1 MVAFEPRPVRPCRR
15 GPARRHRAGF
25 RLAFARAVGYEQRP
39 DNATCLEFYWGK
51 RLRANT
57 SMDLASYNLNDLGS
71 YLALVEAISKAQ
83 AALADSAVVSE
94 GKTAQQLGKL
104 ATWNSKGEFAKLSQP
119 YSASKPGKIAYAL
132 EYRKTLP

>member
-1 MVAFEPRPVRPCRR
+1 
-15 GPARRHRAGF
+15 
-25 RLAFARAVGYEQRP
+25 
-39 DNATCLEFYWGK
+39 
-51 RLRANT
+51 
-57 SMDLASYNLNDLGS
+57 MDLASYNLNDLGS